1 MKHWYL
7 FLSLLGLGACA
18 GPDSDLTVKQ
28 FYLRDQVEDDL
39 DDPMMRGE
47 KSRLLHGAVSMAE
60 RRDRL
65 GQYYTVLW
73 NDASGVG
80 SGPVEVRFD
89 YRQGASG
96 SRIKTRSETFSADT
110 SSGKAV
116 FSVIGDDYFKRG
128 KVISW
133 KVTLLRDGRALSS
146 RQSYMWE

>member
-1 MKHWYL
+1 M
-7 FLSLLGLGACA
+7 
-18 GPDSDLTVKQ
+18 KQ

-47 KSRLLHGAVSMAE
+47 KSRLLHGAVTMAE
-60 RRDRL
+60 RSDRL

-73 NDASGVG
+73 NDADGAG

-96 SRIKTRSETFSADT
+96 SRIKTRSETFSAKT
-110 SSGKAV
+110 PSGKAV
-116 FSVIGDDYFKRG
+116 FSVIGDDYSKRG

-146 RQSYMWE
+146 KQSYMWE

>member
-18 GPDSDLTVKQ
+18 GPDNHLAVKQ
-28 FYLRDQVEDDL
+28 FYLRDQTEDDL
-39 DDPMMRGE
+39 DDPMLRGE

-65 GQYYTVLW
+65 GQYYTILW
-73 NDASGVG
+73 SDADGAG
-80 SGPVEVRFD
+80 SGPVEVRFE

-96 SRIKTRSETFSADT
+96 SRIKTRSETFSPET

-116 FSVIGDDYFKRG
+116 FSIIGDDYFKRG

-133 KVTLLRDGRALSS
+133 KVTLLRGGNVLSTKH
-146 RQSYMWE
+146 SYMWE

>member
-1 MKHWYL
+1 VKHWYL

-18 GPDSDLTVKQ
+18 GPGEHLTVKQ
-28 FYLRDQVEDDL
+28 FYLRDQVNDDL
-39 DDPMMRGE
+39 DEPMLRGE
-47 KSRLLHGAVSMAE
+47 KNRLLHGAVSMAE

-73 NDASGVG
+73 NDADGAG
-80 SGPVEVRFD
+80 NGPVEVRFD
-89 YRQGASG
+89 YRQGGSG
-96 SRIKTRSETFSADT
+96 SRIKTRSEKFSAET

-128 KVISW
+128 KVIGW
-133 KVTLLRDGRALSS
+133 KITLLRGGRELSS

>member
-1 MKHWYL
+1 MKRWYL
-7 FLSLLGLGACA
+7 LLSLLGLSACA
-18 GPDSDLTVKQ
+18 GPDSHLTVKQ
-28 FYLRDQVEDDL
+28 FYLRDQVDD
-39 DDPMMRGE
+39 DIDEPMLRGE
-47 KSRLLHGAVSMAE
+47 KRRLLHGAVSMEE

-73 NDASGVG
+73 DDASGAG
-80 SGPVEVRFD
+80 SGQVEVRFD

-96 SRIKTRSETFSADT
+96 SRVKTRSENFSSDT
-110 SSGKAV
+110 PSGKAV

-133 KVTLLRDGRALSS
+133 KVTLLRGGRELSS